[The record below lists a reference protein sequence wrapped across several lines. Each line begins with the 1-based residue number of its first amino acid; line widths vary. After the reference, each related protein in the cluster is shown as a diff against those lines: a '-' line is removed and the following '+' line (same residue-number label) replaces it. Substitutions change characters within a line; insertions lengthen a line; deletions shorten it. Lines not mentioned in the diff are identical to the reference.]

1 MAPIGSEAPKGVV
14 AETDDMLSISVE
26 KVCFIAAKA
35 RQFDV
40 KDVVTDPEDGSNP
53 ADDGMR
59 AVLEDHPDDPVF
71 QELTAFINALVVDEQ
86 IDLVTLAWMGRG
98 DGTID
103 DWTELRAEAERA
115 HNNRT
120 ARYLLGLP
128 LLADYLEAGL
138 SEFGRSCGEF
148 ERQHM

>member
-138 SEFGRSCGEF
+138 SEFDRSCGEF